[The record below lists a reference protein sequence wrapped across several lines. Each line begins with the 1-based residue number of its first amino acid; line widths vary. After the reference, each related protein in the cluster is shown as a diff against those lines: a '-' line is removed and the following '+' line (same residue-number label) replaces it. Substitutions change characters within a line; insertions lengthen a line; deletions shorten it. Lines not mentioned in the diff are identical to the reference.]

1 MYPAAARSFTMLSST
16 KPASAHSSHSIQR
29 DESNETTPL
38 IGSSDTAVEADGDI
52 TTRTRNSSAAS
63 SMLRRLQEQNPVQK
77 SRLARWPSL
86 VALTLLC
93 ITAAVIMV
101 FAFIVPGVVQEY
113 AMQAMVVE
121 PTNLSIDS
129 FTSTGAIARVR
140 GTFTMDASRVK
151 KKAVRD
157 IGRFGT
163 WIAKVVESQ
172 PSVVEVVLP
181 HYGQDVVGTAEV
193 PSVKVNIRNGHI
205 TPIEFLTHV
214 EPGSKDVL
222 RRVADDWVKGR
233 MQDLEVRGT
242 AKVTLK
248 SGLIALGTQSIM
260 HNLWLQGEQAF
271 NSHNRSS

>member
-1 MYPAAARSFTMLSST
+1 MLSST

-29 DESNETTPL
+29 DESSETTPL
-38 IGSSDTAVEADGDI
+38 IGSSDTAVAADGDLI
-52 TTRTRNSSAAS
+52 TRTRNSSAAS
-63 SMLRRLQEQNPVQK
+63 SMLRRLQEQNPIQK
-77 SRLARWPSL
+77 SGLARWPSL

-101 FAFIVPGVVQEY
+101 FAFIVPGVVREY

-129 FTSTGAIARVR
+129 FTSTGAIARVQ
-140 GTFTMDASRVK
+140 GTFTMDASRVT

-163 WIAKVVESQ
+163 WIAKEVESQ
-172 PSVVEVVLP
+172 LSIVEVVLP

-193 PSVKVNIRNGHI
+193 PSVKVNIRNGHT

-233 MQDLEVRGT
+233 MEDLEVSGT

-248 SGLIALGTQSIM
+248 SGLFALGTQSIM
-260 HNLWLQGEQAF
+260 HSLWLQGEQIDTP
-271 NSHNRSS
+271 HNCTC